1 MAIIIE
7 LRFPSGRYHA
17 TPWGRHVNEGVAEW
31 PPSPWRL
38 LRALVA
44 VWKRTAPGFSTE
56 QVQRVL
62 AAITA
67 PPVYR
72 LPNHRVA
79 HTRHMMPVNL
89 LSRFYVPSQAERKA
103 GKYQGDPSL
112 VFDTFVSVGKEDP
125 LVIAWPNSSL
135 NAVDREVL
143 RTLLNNLSSLG
154 RAEAWVEA
162 NLCEATT
169 CDTNCH
175 PSDASD
181 MNPVPVL
188 CADAAS
194 AFADTHYPT
203 LDPKKLAK
211 GSVNPANFLFDCP
224 RWHLCIDTQ
233 TLHENRWSAM
243 PGTKWVNYKRITE
256 ATSVRSAAVV
266 QRVRPTVLRF
276 LLDGPV
282 LPLLTDTLFL
292 TETFRKVAMKHFGS
306 WCERHQ
312 DQAQKYLRLDDSG
325 EYASPVLSGK
335 RSEGTILS
343 DHGHARYLA
352 TAEGE
357 DPHRITHLTVCAR
370 NGFSEDEVESLAGIS
385 DLKAF
390 FRLKGIRVRLI
401 GSDITAPRLSGPASE
416 WVSCTP
422 FLGYAPIGISGR
434 LSYLRKT
441 IQRDWRK
448 LAESVPEYQGI
459 HLLVSDL
466 LDGDPA
472 WKGKP
477 RAYDFR
483 RVRQK
488 DSETGPRPCGLFK
501 LHFSKTI
508 TGPLCLGY
516 ASHFGLGL
524 FTPIT

>member
-7 LRFPSGRYHA
+7 LRFPGGRYHA

-62 AAITA
+62 AAITP

-79 HTRHMMPVNL
+79 HTRHYMPWEKKGPDD
-89 LSRFYVPSQAERKA
+89 RA
-103 GKYQGDPSL
+103 L
-112 VFDTFVSVGKEDP
+112 VFDTFVSVGKEDA
-125 LVIAWPNSSL
+125 LVIAWPDSSL
-135 NAVDREVL
+135 DTEDREVL
-143 RTLLNNLSSLG
+143 ETLLNNLSSLG
-154 RAEAWVEA
+154 RAEGWVEA
-162 NLCEATT
+162 RLSSSMACGEKCEPS
-169 CDTNCH
+169 DTND
-175 PSDASD
+175 S
-181 MNPVPVL
+181 NPVPVL

-194 AFADTHYPT
+194 AFADTYYPT

-211 GSVNPANFLFDCP
+211 GVMNPSNFLFDCP
-224 RWHLCIDTQ
+224 LWHLCIDTQ

-243 PGTKWVNYKRITE
+243 PGTKWVNYKRVSE
-256 ATSVRSAAVV
+256 DPFVRTRPAVSSEK
-266 QRVRPTVLRF
+266 PTALRF

-282 LPLLTDTLFL
+282 LPLLTETLFV
-292 TETFRKVAMKHFGS
+292 TESFRNAAMSGFKDWCQKRSGQSVSAPDLSPFLRTDGS
-306 WCERHQ
+306 GKYA
-312 DQAQKYLRLDDSG
+312 AQC
-325 EYASPVLSGK
+325 LSGK
-335 RSEGTILS
+335 YLDGTILTG
-343 DHGHARYLA
+343 HGHARFLA
-352 TAEGE
+352 TSEGE
-357 DPHRITHLTVCAR
+357 DPRRITHLTIHATNR
-370 NGFSEDEVESLAGIS
+370 FEAEVVQSLAEM
-385 DLKAF
+385 
-390 FRLKGIRVRLI
+390 RVLNVGWGDRKTVYQIRLI
-401 GSDITAPRLSGPASE
+401 GQSQNVGHSIVGPASE
-416 WVSCTP
+416 WVSSTP

-441 IQRDWRK
+441 LKRDWRK

-459 HLLVSDL
+459 DL
-466 LDGDPA
+466 LEVSELPEHDPA

>member
-17 TPWGRHVNEGVAEW
+17 TPWGRHVNEGGAEW

-44 VWKRTAPGFSTE
+44 VWKRTAPGFTTE

-62 AAITA
+62 AAITS

-79 HTRHMMPVNL
+79 HTRHYMPWEKKGPDD
-89 LSRFYVPSQAERKA
+89 RA
-103 GKYQGDPSL
+103 L
-112 VFDTFVSVGKEDP
+112 VFDTFVSVGKDDP
-125 LVIAWPNSSL
+125 LVIAWPESSL
-135 NAVDREVL
+135 SSEDRDVL
-143 RTLLNNLSSLG
+143 ETLLNNLSSLG
-154 RAEAWVEA
+154 RAEGWVEA
-162 NLCEATT
+162 RLSSSTDCEA
-169 CDTNCH
+169 NCQ
-175 PSDASD
+175 PSDTHDS
-181 MNPVPVL
+181 NPVPVL
-188 CADAAS
+188 CADAGS

-211 GSVNPANFLFDCP
+211 GAVNPANFLFDCP

-243 PGTKWVNYKRITE
+243 PGTKWVNYQRISE
-256 ATSVRSAAVV
+256 APLVRTHPASSPEK
-266 QRVRPTVLRF
+266 PTVLRF

-292 TETFRKVAMKHFGS
+292 TEAFRKAAMSRFNS
-306 WCERHQ
+306 WCERHR
-312 DQAQKYLRLDDSG
+312 DQSHQYLRLDDSDKH
-325 EYASPVLSGK
+325 ASPVLSGK
-335 RSEGTILS
+335 RSDGTMLNN
-343 DHGHARYLA
+343 HEHARYIA
-352 TAEGE
+352 TSEGE
-357 DPHRITHLTVCAR
+357 DRRRISHLTVCAR
-370 NGFSEDEVESLAGIS
+370 TGFSESEVESLAGLS
-385 DLKAF
+385 ELKSF
-390 FRLKGIRVRLI
+390 FRLDGIRVRLI
-401 GSDITAPRLSGPASE
+401 GRSAVVSSLFGPASE
-416 WVSCTP
+416 WVSSTP

-441 IQRDWRK
+441 IKRDWRK
-448 LAESVPEYQGI
+448 LAESVPEYRGI
-459 HLLVSDL
+459 DL
-466 LDGDPA
+466 LEVTELPEDDA
-472 WKGKP
+472 LWNGKP

-501 LHFSKTI
+501 LCFSAPI
-508 TGPLCLGY
+508 SGPLCLGY

-524 FTPIT
+524 FTPLTK